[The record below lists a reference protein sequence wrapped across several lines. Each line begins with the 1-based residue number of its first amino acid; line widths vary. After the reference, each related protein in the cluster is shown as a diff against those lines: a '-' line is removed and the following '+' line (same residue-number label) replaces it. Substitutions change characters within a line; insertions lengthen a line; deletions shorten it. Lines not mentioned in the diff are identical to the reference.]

1 MDVIILAA
9 GRGRRMGLTE
19 HKALVPAITGQ
30 GTLERL
36 LRQLSG
42 LQVGAV
48 TVVTGHRRA
57 SVAATVRKWLPR
69 ARCVHNPLFE
79 TTEILQSLACAFA
92 RCAPRHDCWV
102 LMADTVYADAAL
114 AALFSA
120 PPGGVAVAVT
130 VRSPGDGTEIAVSVR
145 DGAVVALAGDAA
157 RGGWRMAHA
166 VRWPVA
172 LQRRLCAASAD
183 GLRFQW
189 QLVAELLKEQPA
201 GSFTARAVMLPLGSA
216 CDLDTADDLTRARS
230 MVLL

>member
-19 HKALVPAITGQ
+19 HKALVPAVAGQ

-42 LQVGAV
+42 LPVGAV
-48 TVVTGHRRA
+48 TVVTGHRQA

-69 ARCVHNPLFE
+69 ARCVHNALFE

-92 RCAPRHDCWV
+92 QCAPRHDCWV
-102 LMADTVYADAAL
+102 LMADTVYADVAL

-120 PPGGVAVAVT
+120 PPGGVAVALT
-130 VRSPGDGTEIAVSVR
+130 VRSPGEATEIAASVR
-145 DGAVVALAGDAA
+145 DGAVVALGDDEAH
-157 RGGWRMAHA
+157 GGWRMAHA
-166 VRWPVA
+166 VRWPAA
-172 LQRRLCAASAD
+172 LHGRLCAASAE

-189 QLVAELLKEQPA
+189 QLVAKLLNEQQS
-201 GSFTARAVMLPLGSA
+201 GSFTVRAIMLPLGSA

-230 MVLL
+230 MVLS